1 MNTVFFIINNAYTNY
16 QKKWKEKNHTMD
28 SLGIP
33 DTATLKSPKLSLFVD
48 WDGLLVA

>member
-1 MNTVFFIINNAYTNY
+1 MNTIFFVINKTYTNY
-16 QKKWKEKNHTMD
+16 QKKMEGKNHTMD